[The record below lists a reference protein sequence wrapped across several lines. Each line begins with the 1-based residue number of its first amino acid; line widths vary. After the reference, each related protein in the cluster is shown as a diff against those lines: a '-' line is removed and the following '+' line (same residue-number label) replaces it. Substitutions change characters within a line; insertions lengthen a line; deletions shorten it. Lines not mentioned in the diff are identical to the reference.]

1 MILRVSLCSQG
12 WEEGGAC
19 VAGVCIAGVWLETCM
34 AGGHTWLEGGGGC
47 VSEEGH
53 AWLEPCIPPQYGWQ
67 AGGSN
72 ASLFTVN
79 FQT

>member
-34 AGGHTWLEGGGGC
+34 AGGHTWLEGGGAVCLKRDMHGW
-47 VSEEGH
+47 SH
-53 AWLEPCIPPQYGWQ
+53 AFPPSMVGKRAVQML
-67 AGGSN
+67 AC
-72 ASLFTVN
+72 LL
-79 FQT
+79 